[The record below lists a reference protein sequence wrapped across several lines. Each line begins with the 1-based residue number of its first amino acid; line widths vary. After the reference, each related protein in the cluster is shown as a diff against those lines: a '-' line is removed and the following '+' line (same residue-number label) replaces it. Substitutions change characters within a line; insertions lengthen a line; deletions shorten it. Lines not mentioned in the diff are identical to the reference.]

1 MKKNLVWTTF
11 HWEENEIKLSFGS
24 GPSETVHKKSKQT
37 RARCREK
44 HVGSKNADINQIN
57 FTLNQHKN

>member
-44 HVGSKNADINQIN
+44 HVGSKNADIN
-57 FTLNQHKN
+57 